1 MSVIIFLIILAILV
15 LVHEF
20 GHFISAKKLGIRVDE
35 FGLGFPPALFSKKY
49 GETTYSIN
57 MIPFGGF
64 VKIFGENPDDE
75 SIKGP
80 DSSRS
85 FVNKPKWAQVLVLVS
100 GVSAN
105 IILAWLLFSASFMS
119 GLTTGVSDMPS
130 EYVSN
135 KRVIITSVLKDSP
148 ASVGGIKAG
157 DEIKSISVD
166 SVLFTPKTVEEVQV
180 LVRESKG
187 KTLDVDLKSGDK
199 ENKVEVVPAL
209 KASEDIYAIGVSMDL
224 VGNVSLPIHLAL
236 LYGANITKDIF
247 IGISLNIYDL
257 ITGIFTGTSDLSG
270 VTGPVG
276 IAGLVGEAT
285 DLGFAYLMSFTAFIS
300 LNLAVLNLIPF
311 PALDGG
317 RVLFVLIEAV
327 KRSPIKPVVANTLN
341 VAGFSL
347 LILFMVFITVKDIL
361 KLF

>member
-1 MSVIIFLIILAILV
+1 
-15 LVHEF
+15 
-20 GHFISAKKLGIRVDE
+20 
-35 FGLGFPPALFSKKY
+35 
-49 GETTYSIN
+49 
-57 MIPFGGF
+57 
-64 VKIFGENPDDE
+64 
-75 SIKGP
+75 
-80 DSSRS
+80 
-85 FVNKPKWAQVLVLVS
+85 
-100 GVSAN
+100 
-105 IILAWLLFSASFMS
+105 
-119 GLTTGVSDMPS
+119 
-130 EYVSN
+130 
-135 KRVIITSVLKDSP
+135 
-148 ASVGGIKAG
+148 
-157 DEIKSISVD
+157 
-166 SVLFTPKTVEEVQV
+166 
-180 LVRESKG
+180 
-187 KTLDVDLKSGDK
+187 
-199 ENKVEVVPAL
+199 
-209 KASEDIYAIGVSMDL
+209 
-224 VGNVSLPIHLAL
+224 

-317 RVLFVLIEAV
+317 RVLFVLIEAI